1 MRRLFGLLVGSVL
14 AFLHGSDPA
23 AAQDWP
29 NRPLTMT
36 VAFPAGGSDDILGR
50 IIASR
55 LSELLG
61 QQVSVENVGGG
72 GGTAATSRVA
82 KAAPDGYQFALGTS
96 ATHALSQV
104 LAKNP
109 VYNAATDFTPVG
121 LIAEQPFVLIARKDF
136 PADNLNAFI
145 AHAKANAG
153 KMQYGSAGEGSATHL
168 VCAMLDATIG
178 VDAKHVPYNG
188 GAPALQDLVAGK
200 IDYFCPVVTIAIPQI
215 QNKGVNAVAI
225 LSKTRTPVLPNLA
238 SASEQG
244 LASFNASTWFA
255 LFLPKGTPASIVQRL
270 NAALLAAVETPAV
283 HTKLKEIGA
292 DVVSPER
299 RSPDYLQG
307 FLKGEIDKWATAIKT
322 ANITVE

>member
-1 MRRLFGLLVGSVL
+1 MARLFALLFVSLIAVL
-14 AFLHGSDPA
+14 QCSGPA

-72 GGTAATSRVA
+72 GGTAGTSRVA

-109 VYNAATDFTPVG
+109 VYNAATDFMPVG

-283 HTKLKEIGA
+283 QTKLKEIGA

-322 ANITVE
+322 ANIKVE

>member
-1 MRRLFGLLVGSVL
+1 
-14 AFLHGSDPA
+14 
-23 AAQDWP
+23 
-29 NRPLTMT
+29 MT

-61 QQVSVENVGGG
+61 QQVIVENASGG
-72 GGTAATSRVA
+72 GGTVGTSRVA

-109 VYNAATDFTPVG
+109 VYNAAADFTPVG
-121 LIAEQPFVLIARKDF
+121 LIAEQPFVLIAHKDL
-136 PADNLNAFI
+136 PVDNLQAFI

-153 KMQYGSAGEGSATHL
+153 KMQFGSAGEGSATHL
-168 VCAMLDATIG
+168 VCAMLDAAIG

-188 GAPALQDLVAGK
+188 GAPALQDLIAGK

-215 QNKGVNAVAI
+215 QSKAVNAVAI
-225 LSKTRTPVLPNLA
+225 LSKNRTPVLPNLA

-244 LASFNASTWFA
+244 LANFSASTWFA
-255 LFLPKGTPASIVQRL
+255 LFLSKGTPAPIVQRL
-270 NAALLAAVETPAV
+270 NAALSATMETPSV
-283 HTKLKEIGA
+283 QSKLKEIGA
-292 DVVSPER
+292 EIVAPER

-307 FLKGEIDKWATAIKT
+307 FLKGEIDKWANAIKA
-322 ANITVE
+322 ANIKVE

>member
-1 MRRLFGLLVGSVL
+1 MTQFFRLLVGSLL
-14 AFLHGSDPA
+14 AFLHYSGPTV
-23 AAQDWP
+23 AQDWP
-29 NRPLTMT
+29 TRPLTMT

-55 LSELLG
+55 LSEVLG

-72 GGTAATSRVA
+72 GGTVGTSRVA
-82 KAAPDGYQFALGTS
+82 KAVPDGYQFALGTS

-104 LAKNP
+104 LAKSP
-109 VYNAATDFTPVG
+109 IYNAATDFVPVG

-136 PADNLNAFI
+136 PADNLQAFT
-145 AHAKANAG
+145 AHAKVNAG

-168 VCAMLDATIG
+168 VCAMLDAANG
-178 VDAKHVPYNG
+178 VDSKHVPYNG

-238 SASEQG
+238 SATEQG
-244 LASFNASTWFA
+244 LTNFSASTWFA
-255 LFLPKGTPASIVQRL
+255 LFLPKGTPAPIVQRL
-270 NAALLAAVETPAV
+270 NAALTAAMDTPAV
-283 HTKLKEIGA
+283 QAKLKEIGA
-292 DVVSPER
+292 DIVTPER
-299 RSPDYLQG
+299 RSPDYLQT
-307 FLKGEIDKWATAIKT
+307 FLKGEIDKWANAIK
-322 ANITVE
+322 AAGIKVE